1 MDRASPQ
8 DLRVANETARLFT
21 KAYIDFV
28 CVPVLSPED
37 KKSLIKDVEQRL
49 SLAAENSEDRG

>member
-1 MDRASPQ
+1 MNRASPQ
-8 DLRVANETARLFT
+8 DLRIANETARLFT

-37 KKSLIKDVEQRL
+37 KQSLIKDVEQRF
-49 SLAAENSEDRG
+49 SLAIENSEEQG